1 MSGSSSTNLFKELQ
15 KDSDRHHQ
23 YRDTLGDDLEAS
35 FDSLEETE
43 CGLLRDDDSNDFPQ
57 YNEKAGLPAE
67 TRRKSNSRCYAVIA
81 AVLLL
86 IVALGFFAT
95 MQLLPPG
102 GASTVVIS
110 GEGVED
116 SEAVAKEEQPL
127 AFSSQVLGPPT
138 DSFWGKLTR

>member
-1 MSGSSSTNLFKELQ
+1 MSSSSSTTLFKELQ
-15 KDSDRHHQ
+15 KDSDRHNQ
-23 YRDTLGDDLEAS
+23 YRDTLDDDLEAS
-35 FDSLEETE
+35 LDSLEETE
-43 CGLLRDDDSNDFPQ
+43 CGLLHDADSNDFPQ
-57 YNEKAGLPAE
+57 YNEKAGLPTE

-95 MQLLPPG
+95 MQLLPSE
-102 GASTVVIS
+102 GASTMVTS
-110 GEGVED
+110 GEGVDE

-138 DSFWGKLTR
+138 ASFWGKLTR